1 MYRLVMMQGLLAK
14 TRYRN
19 IVAGSFRHPQK
30 GPGSSASRG
39 GGAARGQVRII
50 AGRWRGRKLS
60 VPDVAGLRP
69 TGDRVRETVFNWLQ
83 GSVAGAQC
91 LDLFAGSGALGFEA
105 LSRYAQSCT
114 FVEIDAAARRNLVH
128 SCQLLDVVVTE
139 QPVVSNSPSGEVLP
153 DGDVSP
159 PVAIVHAG
167 TAQSSIADWLQHA
180 EALRYDLVFIDPPF
194 QLACQW
200 EVLGDL
206 ASVLLA
212 DQALVYVESPLA
224 QPVPT
229 LLPRGCDIIREK
241 QFGEV
246 MARLVGYSVA

>member
-1 MYRLVMMQGLLAK
+1 
-14 TRYRN
+14 
-19 IVAGSFRHPQK
+19 VAGTYRHPQK
-30 GPGSSASRG
+30 GSGSPRSGG
-39 GGAARGQVRII
+39 GGAALGQVRII
-50 AGRWRGRKLS
+50 AGRWRGRKLG
-60 VPDVAGLRP
+60 VPDVEGLRP

-83 GSVAGAQC
+83 GSVAGAHC
-91 LDLFAGSGALGFEA
+91 LDLFAGSGTLGFEA

-139 QPVVSNSPSGEVLP
+139 RAVISDASGGEVMP
-153 DGDVSP
+153 DSDVLP
-159 PVAIVHAG
+159 PVAIVRAG
-167 TAQSSIADWLQHA
+167 TAQSAIADWLQHA
-180 EALRYDLVFIDPPF
+180 EAPRYDLVFIDPPF

-200 EVLGDL
+200 EILGDL